1 MPVSFP
7 VGRLFAFFLLAV
19 VAFSS
24 FSHAK
29 SPHSVKLGAQIG
41 TGYDSNVFNKKNPA
55 KQALTEEASAKIR
68 YDFKASKRLKFN
80 MGAGAGDSYRFAGGG
95 AKALKLNIKGKTGA
109 TWKAF
114 GARSSKKHFLP
125 NGTLALNFGYAGT
138 FNPSLQNPSE
148 NVDVI
153 DEEDEVDDA
162 TFEDD
167 LTGGEDVTFSDE
179 SDGFDDWTDEGDDEE
194 EDEAFEDE
202 EDAGDFFEEDPIGN
216 KFFNSKPPRHAFTG
230 DLSFTYNPWR
240 KIKIALG
247 SQGSVNNVGET
258 PGRVSSDANGAGGGL
273 KVSYELNKR
282 VTFDGGYHLGLKWF
296 DEKTTAAGDKLR
308 MVAHGIAVGAKLKP
322 NKRLKITPSY
332 RFGLTNVPPNS
343 AADSRFHQLRLG
355 FDVKM
360 TRWLSLF
367 EETNAIFSGLTAN
380 DTKDARRLQ
389 ALLGVRGSVGWPKK
403 KK

>member
-1 MPVSFP
+1 MNGFASF
-7 VGRLFAFFLLAV
+7 RSFFIFLFLFLLT
-19 VAFSS
+19 AFPTASS
-24 FSHAK
+24 AK
-29 SPHSVKLGAQIG
+29 SPHSVKLGAQLG

-55 KQALTEEASAKIR
+55 NQALTEEASAKVG
-68 YDFKASKRLKFN
+68 YGFKASKRLKFN
-80 MGAGAGDSYRFAGGG
+80 LDAGAGDSYRFAGGN
-95 AKALKLNIKGKTGA
+95 ATALKLNVKGKTGVA
-109 TWKAF
+109 WKVF
-114 GARSSKKHFLP
+114 GAKSSKKHFLP
-125 NGTLALNFGYAGT
+125 NGTLVANFGYSGT
-138 FNPSLQNPSE
+138 FNPTLTSPSE

-167 LTGGEDVTFSDE
+167 LTGGEDDTFAEE
-179 SDGFDDWTDEGDDEE
+179 SDGFDDDWTDEGEYE
-194 EDEAFEDE
+194 EDETE
-202 EDAGDFFEEDPIGN
+202 EDAEDFFEEDPIGN

-230 DLSFTYNPWR
+230 TLNFAYNPWR
-240 KIKIALG
+240 KIKFTLC

-258 PGRVSSDANGAGGGL
+258 PGRVSSDAKGAGGGL

-282 VTFDGGYHLGLKWF
+282 VTFDSGYNLGLKWF
-296 DEKTTAAGDKLR
+296 DEKTTAAGDALR

-322 NKRLKITPSY
+322 NKRLKVTPSY
-332 RFGLTNVPPNS
+332 RFGLTTVPPNS

-360 TRWLSLF
+360 TKWLSLF
-367 EETNAIFSGLTAN
+367 EETNVLFSGLTAN
-380 DTKDARRLQ
+380 GTKDARRLQ